1 MIIATSTL
9 SVIRLNQ
16 INQAVNRIVNENNK
30 SLLLSDNMIGY
41 IHKIEI
47 DIRDMSIS
55 NDANYMKEQKEE
67 IDSYKTGYLETKKQ
81 LEPLLST
88 QEGKDLYNKIQ
99 NNEQNLFTEFDKAA
113 TQGMKVGV
121 TNDELNNILNE
132 MDKPQADLLDNLEDM
147 KTLQI
152 ELLASEGQASEK
164 LTKDSSNIIILI
176 LIASI
181 ILSILITYIIRKS
194 IVLQIKEV
202 AEGASKLADGD
213 FNLNMKVV
221 SKDEIGQ
228 TITGLNTAI
237 RKLNESM
244 VSIKSESNAILG
256 SSELS
261 KKMFTEVSS
270 EIEQIS
276 AAIEQISA
284 SMEES
289 SASVEEVTSM
299 TTTVQEEINISAK
312 KAQEGLQI
320 ALNIQN
326 KAVSINDDS
335 VNSKENAEKVYN
347 ETKLSLEKALQDVAI
362 VNEISEMAFSIDGIS
377 KQTNLLALNAAIEA
391 ARAGEHGKC
400 CSSSI
405 RSSKIIWR
413 YSFRY

>member
-1 MIIATSTL
+1 MIILIITTSTL

-244 VSIKSESNAILG
+244 LSIKSESNAILG

-312 KAQEGLQI
+312 KAQ
-320 ALNIQN
+320 
-326 KAVSINDDS
+326 
-335 VNSKENAEKVYN
+335 
-347 ETKLSLEKALQDVAI
+347 
-362 VNEISEMAFSIDGIS
+362 
-377 KQTNLLALNAAIEA
+377 
-391 ARAGEHGKC
+391 
-400 CSSSI
+400 
-405 RSSKIIWR
+405 
-413 YSFRY
+413 